1 MMQFFFAHNMFMY
14 YHALHVIFFFFL
26 VPYVSIVTLSL
37 SSSLSLSSLSLSL
50 SLSLSFSL
58 LIMAPKKFVPS
69 KNPIRRGS
77 SSFSF
82 PLDSVQ
88 FHDKKARSDFFENF
102 FDQAIHSER
111 QVILSEFPNTLLPGA
126 ISSRGWA
133 SLCEK
138 PSKCPDVFIQD
149 FYSNIHAIN
158 TSVPQFTTVFHGT
171 HIVVTLD
178 FIFEVLHVPR
188 VDRLDYPSCHR
199 LSSISR
205 DELTSLFC
213 ENAMLWGGTLN
224 FSTTEFTKDPM
235 ILNMVM
241 TFVLTPRSH

>member
-1 MMQFFFAHNMFMY
+1 MMQFFFARNMFMY

-37 SSSLSLSSLSLSL
+37 SSSLSLSL

-88 FHDKKARSDFFENF
+88 FHDEKARSDFFENF

-111 QVILSEFPNTLLPGA
+111 
-126 ISSRGWA
+126 
-133 SLCEK
+133 
-138 PSKCPDVFIQD
+138 
-149 FYSNIHAIN
+149 
-158 TSVPQFTTVFHGT
+158 
-171 HIVVTLD
+171 
-178 FIFEVLHVPR
+178 
-188 VDRLDYPSCHR
+188 
-199 LSSISR
+199 
-205 DELTSLFC
+205 
-213 ENAMLWGGTLN
+213 
-224 FSTTEFTKDPM
+224 
-235 ILNMVM
+235 
-241 TFVLTPRSH
+241 